1 MSMFASLEAVLYPVV
16 CQINE
21 YLSNYILV
29 ILLIG
34 VGLWYTI
41 RTKFVQIRFFG
52 EGMRKVFGNLSL
64 NGGKQSSGMTSFQ
77 ALATAI
83 AAQVGSFGNAPAR
96 WSASVTT
103 PTATPCSCSST

>member
-52 EGMRKVFGNLSL
+52 EGLRKVFGNLSL
-64 NGGKQSSGMTSFQ
+64 NGGTQSSGMTSF
-77 ALATAI
+77 
-83 AAQVGSFGNAPAR
+83 
-96 WSASVTT
+96 
-103 PTATPCSCSST
+103 